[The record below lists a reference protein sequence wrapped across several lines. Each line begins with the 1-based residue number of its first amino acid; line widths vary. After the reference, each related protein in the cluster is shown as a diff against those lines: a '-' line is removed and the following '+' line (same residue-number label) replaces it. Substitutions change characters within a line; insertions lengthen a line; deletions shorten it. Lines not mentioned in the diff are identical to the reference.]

1 MRCLPAQCVLEF
13 FLAGDQHGGITGAP
27 RTQFARN
34 FASGDVLRYLDYFED
49 GKATAIADIESFAAN
64 AADFLQRANVGIG
77 DVQHMDVVADAS
89 SIRGRVVR
97 TEDIDIRQAA
107 GSGVEN
113 PGNEMRFHA
122 MMLPAISRGA
132 GGVEIPE
139 ADIFKT
145 GISLVIRENLF
156 E

>member
-1 MRCLPAQCVLEF
+1 M
-13 FLAGDQHGGITGAP
+13 
-27 RTQFARN
+27 
-34 FASGDVLRYLDYFED
+34 
-49 GKATAIADIESFAAN
+49 
-64 AADFLQRANVGIG
+64 GIG
-77 DVQHMDVVADAS
+77 DVEHMDVVADAS

-107 GSGVEN
+107 SSGVEN
-113 PGNEMRFHA
+113 PGNEMCFHA

-139 ADIFKT
+139 ADILKT